1 MKASRN
7 YILYICGLFIS
18 LFGTNVYTFAI
29 GLYVLKITG
38 SPTSFALTLILG
50 ILPVV
55 LIGPFT
61 GVFVDQRNKQYIVVA
76 SDLFNGLLFAA
87 LFIVAKND
95 QLSLPI
101 IYATTFLVS
110 VTTTFFDTSMQAS
123 KVLLFD
129 SADLEK
135 VNATSQV
142 VRSAAIITAPVLGG
156 FAYSFFNISLFILV
170 NGLSFIYSAGIEL
183 LLKYPPYI
191 KQISPDGDSSTA
203 QFKEGL
209 RYVSNHK
216 SLHPFILYF
225 IVLNF
230 TIGLSLNVPM
240 PYIINTVLKQPPSLL
255 GSIQAFFPVGL
266 LIGGLL
272 ISKLM
277 RRASYNRILRY
288 VNYLFALL
296 LLCVALPGYLP
307 HSFLSYNFLLIYY
320 GSIDLL
326 FGMGISFVDVPI
338 ITKLQTEVAHEY
350 QGRVLG
356 LVSSLV
362 KAIYPFGLAMSSILL
377 GFVNAFNVP
386 LIGALITVLFTFYFT
401 IASRK
406 ETSKVLTT

>member
-1 MKASRN
+1 MKVSRN
-7 YILYICGLFIS
+7 YILYIFGLFIS

-29 GLYVLKITG
+29 GLYVLKTTG

-61 GVFVDQRNKQYIVVA
+61 GVFVDQRNKQHIVVA
-76 SDLFNGLLFAA
+76 SDLFNGLLFVA

-95 QLSLPI
+95 LLSLPI
-101 IYATTFLVS
+101 IYVTTFLFS
-110 VTTTFFDTSMQAS
+110 VITTFFDTSMQAS

-129 SADLEK
+129 STDLEK
-135 VNATSQV
+135 VNATSQI
-142 VRSAAIITAPVLGG
+142 VRSAAIITAPVFGG
-156 FAYSFFNISLFILV
+156 FAYSFFNISLFILI
-170 NGLSFIYSAGIEL
+170 NGLSFIFSAGIEL
-183 LLKYPPYI
+183 LLKYPPYV
-191 KQISPDGDSSTA
+191 KKTSQGSNSTTA

-209 RYVSNHK
+209 RYVGSHK

-240 PYIINTVLKQPPSLL
+240 PYILNTLLKQPPSLF

-272 ISKLM
+272 ITKLM
-277 RRASYNRILRY
+277 RRASYEHILRY

-307 HSFLSYNFLLIYY
+307 YNLLSYEFLLIYY
-320 GSIDLL
+320 GTIDLL
-326 FGMGISFVDVPI
+326 FGIGISFVDVPI
-338 ITKLQTEVAHEY
+338 ITKLQTEIAHEY

-356 LVSSLV
+356 LVSSIV
-362 KAIYPFGLAMSSILL
+362 KAIYPLGLAISSILL
-377 GFVNAFNVP
+377 RYMNAFNVP
-386 LIGALITVLFTFYFT
+386 LIGASITILFTLYFS
-401 IASRK
+401 ISLRK
-406 ETSKVLTT
+406 ETTKVLNT